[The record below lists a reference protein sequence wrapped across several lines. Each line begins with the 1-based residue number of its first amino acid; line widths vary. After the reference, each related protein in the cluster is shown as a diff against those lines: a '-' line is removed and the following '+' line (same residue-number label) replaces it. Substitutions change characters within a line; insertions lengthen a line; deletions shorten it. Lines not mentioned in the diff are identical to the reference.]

1 MTLATLV
8 IAGDADST
16 GNGSNGAFGNGSGS
30 GAEAVATEAAEPPER
45 RAAPPPSVAGFGGAG
60 GVTGSTEG
68 GGTVADFVAA
78 AFGLRGLSQRSQR
91 IPRVIAAPHMKH
103 FEAIGRR
110 LNLRS
115 YARFSCCR
123 NVIGFAAVWRGSMK
137 QIVVIGA
144 GTMGNGIA
152 HTAAASGFDV
162 TLIDVGEVFLERGMA
177 TISKNLKRGVDKGKM
192 TAEDKQ
198 QVLDRI
204 RATSNIAA
212 AAGADIVIEAI
223 IENLAAK
230 TQLFAQLDALTGAD
244 CILASN
250 TSSISITKIAAATKR
265 PDKVIGMHF
274 MNPVPVMTLVEV
286 IRGIATSDETYARVA
301 ELSKQMGKTAIEV
314 NDYPGFISNRVLMPM
329 INEAI
334 FALFEGVAT
343 AESIDGVM
351 KLGMNHPM
359 GPLTLADFIGLD
371 VCLAILR
378 VLEEGF
384 GDPKYRP
391 CPLLVKMVDAG
402 WLGRKS
408 ERGFYDYRK
417 T

>member
-1 MTLATLV
+1 M
-8 IAGDADST
+8 
-16 GNGSNGAFGNGSGS
+16 
-30 GAEAVATEAAEPPER
+30 E
-45 RAAPPPSVAGFGGAG
+45 
-60 GVTGSTEG
+60 
-68 GGTVADFVAA
+68 
-78 AFGLRGLSQRSQR
+78 
-91 IPRVIAAPHMKH
+91 
-103 FEAIGRR
+103 
-110 LNLRS
+110 
-115 YARFSCCR
+115 
-123 NVIGFAAVWRGSMK
+123 

-162 TLIDVGEVFLERGMA
+162 ILIDVAEAILERGMS
-177 TISKNLKRGVDKGKM
+177 TISANLQRGVDKGKI
-192 TAEDKQ
+192 TLDDKQ
-198 QVLDRI
+198 QVLGRI
-204 RATSNIAA
+204 RATSDVAA
-212 AAGADIVIEAI
+212 AADAGIVIEAI
-223 IENLAAK
+223 SENLGAK
-230 TQLFAQLDALTGAD
+230 TQLFATLDSLTGAD

-250 TSSISITKIAAATKR
+250 TSSISITRIAAATKR

-301 ELSKQMGKTAIEV
+301 ELSKRMGKTAIEV
-314 NDYPGFISNRVLMPM
+314 NDSPGFVSNRVLMPM

-343 AESIDGVM
+343 PESIDGVM

-408 ERGFYDYRK
+408 GRGFYDYRK
-417 T
+417 A